1 MLCRRADVSANICGP
16 THRAKG
22 LCVHECCLYLASGL
36 LQRGT
41 DQEGI
46 CGFLPADIRRTIKS
60 AAQKSCF
67 VCGERGAAI
76 ACQQEGC
83 SRSFHLPC
91 ASENGCVT
99 QFFREYKSFCSDHRP
114 QQTVQVSPD
123 GETPC
128 IICMEQ
134 LEDQLSFGTMVCPV
148 CQGAWFHR
156 ACVQGQA
163 FSAGRACFRCPQC
176 QNKRKFLAEML
187 KMGIM
192 VPFRLPTWEEDG
204 HFDELYERHSRCDA
218 GRCLYRRGREQ
229 AEESGPWE
237 LLLCSSCASKGTH
250 RRCSALRTA
259 AEAWECDA
267 CAGLGPAP
275 RAQPEP
281 AGPSTTSRPGSA
293 AASSSAAASGSESEL
308 ATSSTS
314 SQAESP
320 ASSSSV
326 TTSGS
331 SSRSDLASS
340 STENQA
346 EAEAG
351 PSLSCPAAESSPQA
365 GRPGPERRPRRSR
378 LFRRPRHPYSR
389 P

>member
-1 MLCRRADVSANICGP
+1 MEHSGEPGHSRAGVSLPAAALTPLREKRVPRASEQRLEEKPRRGCGRALQSAPSTTPALTMKRKAPDSSEKAAPGAAPASPRRAASELPAELLRSSAFQ
-16 THRAKG
+16 
-22 LCVHECCLYLASGL
+22 YLASGL

-229 AEESGPWE
+229 AEESG
-237 LLLCSSCASKGTH
+237 
-250 RRCSALRTA
+250 R
-259 AEAWECDA
+259 
-267 CAGLGPAP
+267 
-275 RAQPEP
+275 
-281 AGPSTTSRPGSA
+281 
-293 AASSSAAASGSESEL
+293 
-308 ATSSTS
+308 
-314 SQAESP
+314 
-320 ASSSSV
+320 
-326 TTSGS
+326 
-331 SSRSDLASS
+331 
-340 STENQA
+340 
-346 EAEAG
+346 
-351 PSLSCPAAESSPQA
+351 
-365 GRPGPERRPRRSR
+365 
-378 LFRRPRHPYSR
+378 
-389 P
+389 